1 MRIGV
6 LADEAGL
13 STKAIRYYE
22 DVGVLPEP
30 ARTPA
35 GYREYPPETI
45 DRLRFI
51 RAAQAIGLTLG
62 EIREIVAYRDRG
74 EIPCAHV
81 VDLIKR
87 RAAQIDA
94 QITELEAMR
103 TDLRRL
109 ERRAHTLR
117 PEECAPEDV
126 CHVIPRREPSS
137 T

>member
-6 LADEAGL
+6 LAEEAGL

-22 DVGVLPEP
+22 DIGVLPEP
-30 ARTPA
+30 PRTPA
-35 GYREYPPETI
+35 GYREYPPAAI

-62 EIREIVAYRDRG
+62 EIREILAYRDRG

-81 VDLIKR
+81 VDLITR

-103 TDLRRL
+103 ADLRRL
-109 ERRAHTLR
+109 ERRARTLR
-117 PEECAPEDV
+117 PDECSPDDI
-126 CHVIPRREPSS
+126 CHVIPRTVPSS